1 MTTVRSPIDLALR
14 FNNSSLK
21 ANGKSKTLL
30 VIEAVKENKIGA
42 GTGKTRV
49 FKAMAEDSKEKTSP
63 TQLLLN
69 TSSEIPKAKCKAS
82 KR

>member
-1 MTTVRSPIDLALR
+1 M
-14 FNNSSLK
+14 
-21 ANGKSKTLL
+21 

-69 TSSEIPKAKCKAS
+69 TSSEIPNAKCKAS
-82 KR
+82 KRWSINEAFAFERDVNKSSRYSSS